1 MRYLFIFLIVLFFV
15 SGVSQ
20 AEMVAG
26 RQVDRAED
34 VVQDMSNKLCRGVVN
49 VLTGWGE
56 IPRQM
61 IKSGHDRG
69 WWAVL
74 PVGIPS
80 GVIMGVSRTGVGLFE
95 TVLFFVP
102 IDDAYHAVLEP
113 DFVWQ

>member
-1 MRYLFIFLIVLFFV
+1 MRYVTILLIVCFALA
-15 SGVSQ
+15 GVSQ

-26 RQVDRAED
+26 KQMDRAED
-34 VVQDMSNKLCRGVVN
+34 TVQDMSNKLCRGVFN
-49 VLTGWGE
+49 ILTGWGE

-61 IKSGHDRG
+61 VKSGHDRG

-80 GVIMGVSRTGVGLFE
+80 GIIMGVGRTGVGVFE

-102 IDDAYHAVLEP
+102 IDDSYEAILEP
-113 DFVWQ
+113 AFVWQ